1 MRRNDI
7 TTGGEQM
14 KKPLIIGISGK
25 SGVGK
30 TTLGSRIQG
39 HFGGE
44 DHARHIAFADS
55 LKRLAYEI
63 TGLDFSANDVKN
75 KHRGFLQ
82 DLGFAMRSLDADTFI
97 TSEKYGIHSYVDEAE
112 ELGIKIVVISDVRF
126 PNEVDYIHSLG
137 GKVISLGKVGQKTDG
152 QHESETALDDYL
164 KFDYWCYFTMYPTG
178 EHFTRLIAQIGY
190 WMDGGCRDV
199 RMEPF
204 WVCGCD
210 FTADKLISDEKAR
223 LKEAKDEG
231 GESERK
237 EEPEPTDHDQL
248 ADRCKWL
255 LEILDEAKRVLDN
268 QKCIYTT
275 EVVMKEIK
283 KQAGMLPIDE
293 VRVITEPYTEPVV
306 LEPCRPSIEQTCAYG
321 CPSVVGPT
329 YWQNKV
335 KDGS

>member
-137 GKVISLGKVGQKTDG
+137 GKVIRLGKVGQKTDG
-152 QHESETALDDYL
+152 QHESETALDDYDGFAYNRVL
-164 KFDYWCYFTMYPTG
+164 CAG
-178 EHFTRLIAQIGY
+178 EYISGSALEWLYRRIQN
-190 WMDGGCRDV
+190 WM
-199 RMEPF
+199 
-204 WVCGCD
+204 
-210 FTADKLISDEKAR
+210 
-223 LKEAKDEG
+223 DEG

-283 KQAGMLPIDE
+283 KQAGTLPIDE